1 MNGGA
6 CCAQHVRGQGVGGST
21 RAGGVCV
28 LVFERKKKQKNSFPV
43 HPASIQVIVHVLC
56 VLRDP

>member
-1 MNGGA
+1 MGVLVVLSM
-6 CCAQHVRGQGVGGST
+6 CAGRVWEVQPE
-21 RAGGVCV
+21 RAVCV
-28 LVFERKKKQKNSFPV
+28 CWCLREKKKQKNSFPV